1 MRLTNDCVNTF
12 VSVPNIFIDKYMTN
26 ANGEFVKV
34 YLCLLRCMQSGLDT
48 SISTIADYC
57 ALTENDILRA
67 LIYWNKANVLALE
80 IEEEKI
86 SGIRFLD
93 LNASTQKKN
102 ELPKETSPISVSA
115 NIPTDTATE
124 KPLFAEMP
132 SVSGKTPQVSANIPI
147 NSITDMPQ
155 ASVNLPITNITDMPQ
170 ASANIP
176 MSNVTDMPQASA
188 NIPINGVT
196 ELPQHSATVSK
207 SAFAETTPNLQM
219 PKNYTLDEV
228 KTFRNNPDISEL
240 LFVLETYI
248 KHPLSPTEMNVVFF
262 WMNELKFSKELAEY
276 LIEYCV
282 SGGHISLRYM
292 EKVALNWSES
302 NITTVEQAKQL
313 TATRSKSY
321 YTIVKAFG
329 ISGRNLTN
337 NEINFITKWT
347 KEYGFD
353 LDIIQE
359 ACKRTISAIQKPS
372 FEYADS
378 ILTSWNKQNVHTI
391 KDIANIDTT
400 YKKVKKSSSVANNT
414 SNNRNRFND
423 FPQQTYDY
431 DELEKLLLVTSM

>member
-12 VSVPNIFIDKYMTN
+12 ISVPNIFIDKYMTN

-93 LNASTQKKN
+93 LNASQQKKS
-102 ELPKETSPISVSA
+102 EVPKETSPISVSA
-115 NIPTDTATE
+115 TLPTNTE
-124 KPLFAEMP
+124 TETSQHSGTTPKTLFAEMQTVP
-132 SVSGKTPQVSANIPI
+132 ANISQNSVSQTTPVSVNASMEPTAELTPTPANIPI
-147 NSITDMPQ
+147 ST
-155 ASVNLPITNITDMPQ
+155 
-170 ASANIP
+170 IP
-176 MSNVTDMPQASA
+176 EA
-188 NIPINGVT
+188 
-196 ELPQHSATVSK
+196 PQHSATVSNTTFTET
-207 SAFAETTPNLQM
+207 SATIQPR
-219 PKNYTLDEV
+219 KDYTLEEV

-248 KHPLSPTEMNVVFF
+248 KHPLSSTEMNVVFF

-292 EKVALNWSES
+292 EKVAMNWAES
-302 NITTVEQAKQL
+302 HVSTVEEAKQL
-313 TATRSKSY
+313 TATRTKSY

-337 NEINFITKWT
+337 NEINFVTKWT

-353 LDIIQE
+353 LTIIEE

-378 ILTSWNKQNVHTI
+378 ILTSWKNKNVHTL

-400 YKKVKKSSSVANNT
+400 YNKTKKTTSVPSNT
-414 SNNRNRFND
+414 NASRNRFNN
-423 FPQQTYDY
+423 FNQRTYDY
-431 DELEKLLLVTSM
+431 DELEKLLLTTSV

>member
-93 LNASTQKKN
+93 LNASNQKKS
-102 ELPKETSPISVSA
+102 ELPKETSPVSVLA
-115 NIPTDTATE
+115 NIPTDTAMETAQTPDNRKKHTFTE
-124 KPLFAEMP
+124 PTVTE
-132 SVSGKTPQVSANIPI
+132 TPQVSA
-147 NSITDMPQ
+147 SIANNRITELSQ
-155 ASVNLPITNITDMPQ
+155 ISETVSNNALPTMPQ

-176 MSNVTDMPQASA
+176 TNV
-188 NIPINGVT
+188 VT
-196 ELPQHSATVSK
+196 ELPQTSVNVSANIL
-207 SAFAETTPNLQM
+207 AETPQTSQTR
-219 PKNYTLDEV
+219 KTYTLDEV

-248 KHPLSPTEMNVVFF
+248 KHPLSPVEMNVVFF

-292 EKVALNWSES
+292 EKVAINWAETGIS
-302 NITTVEQAKQL
+302 TVEQAKQL

-321 YTIVKAFG
+321 YAVVKAFG
-329 ISGRNLTN
+329 ISGRNLTE
-337 NEINFITKWT
+337 NEIAFITKWT

-378 ILTSWNKQNVHTI
+378 ILTSWKNKNVHAI
-391 KDIANIDTT
+391 KDIANIDAT
-400 YKKVKKSSSVANNT
+400 YNKNKKASSAANNVHV
-414 SNNRNRFND
+414 SRNRFNN
-423 FPQQTYDY
+423 FNQRTYDY
-431 DELEKLLLVTSM
+431 DELEKLLLTTSV

>member
-1 MRLTNDCVNTF
+1 MRLTNDCINTF

-34 YLCLLRCMQSGLDT
+34 YLCLLRCMQSGLDI
-48 SISTIADYC
+48 SISTVADHC

-93 LNASTQKKN
+93 LNASEQKKN
-102 ELPKETSPISVSA
+102 ELPKEASPVSVLA
-115 NIPTDTATE
+115 NIPTDAIPEHTKTSE
-124 KPLFAEMP
+124 RP
-132 SVSGKTPQVSANIPI
+132 SVSATISQTILSENSQISANLKHDHTEESVQISGAVPNKNMAQAPQTSTNLLPNGIPEQEQ
-147 NSITDMPQ
+147 TTL
-155 ASVNLPITNITDMPQ
+155 NLSM
-170 ASANIP
+170 
-176 MSNVTDMPQASA
+176 
-188 NIPINGVT
+188 NGT
-196 ELPQHSATVSK
+196 KEPTRKL
-207 SAFAETTPNLQM
+207 
-219 PKNYTLDEV
+219 YTLDEV

-248 KHPLSPTEMNVVFF
+248 KHPLSPVEMNVVFF

-292 EKVALNWSES
+292 EKVAINWAES
-302 NITTVEQAKQL
+302 GISTVEQAKQI

-329 ISGRNLTN
+329 ISGRNLTE
-337 NEINFITKWT
+337 NEIAFITKWT
-347 KEYGFD
+347 KEYAFE
-353 LDIIQE
+353 LTIIQE

-378 ILTSWNKQNVHTI
+378 ILTSWKNKNVHTI
-391 KDIANIDTT
+391 NDIANLDTAYNKT
-400 YKKVKKSSSVANNT
+400 KKTASTANNT
-414 SNNRNRFND
+414 QVSRNRFNN
-423 FPQQTYDY
+423 FNQRTYDY
-431 DELEKLLLVTSM
+431 DELEKLLLTTSV

>member
-1 MRLTNDCVNTF
+1 MRLTNDCINTF

-34 YLCLLRCMQSGLDT
+34 YLCLLRCMQSGLDI
-48 SISTIADYC
+48 SISTVADHC
-57 ALTENDILRA
+57 ALTENDVLRA

-93 LNASTQKKN
+93 LNASGQKKN
-102 ELPKETSPISVSA
+102 ELPKETSPVSVLA
-115 NIPTDTATE
+115 NIPTDTTME
-124 KPLFAEMP
+124 QTKTSEPP
-132 SVSGKTPQVSANIPI
+132 SVSASISQTIIAENPQIS
-147 NSITDMPQ
+147 
-155 ASVNLPITNITDMPQ
+155 
-170 ASANIP
+170 
-176 MSNVTDMPQASA
+176 
-188 NIPINGVT
+188 
-196 ELPQHSATVSK
+196 
-207 SAFAETTPNLQM
+207 PNLQHNHM
-219 PKNYTLDEV
+219 EEPVQIAGTVPNKHMTQMTQTSVHHTQKDVMEQAPSSPTRKTYTLDDV

-248 KHPLSPTEMNVVFF
+248 KHPLSPVEMNVVFF

-292 EKVALNWSES
+292 EKVAINWAES
-302 NITTVEQAKQL
+302 GISTVEQAKQI

-329 ISGRNLTN
+329 ISGRNLTE
-337 NEINFITKWT
+337 NEISFITKWT
-347 KEYGFD
+347 KEYGFE
-353 LDIIQE
+353 LTIIQE

-378 ILTSWNKQNVHTI
+378 ILTSWKNKNVHTI
-391 KDIANIDTT
+391 NDIANLDTAYNKT
-400 YKKVKKSSSVANNT
+400 KKTTSTTNNVHV
-414 SNNRNRFND
+414 SRNRFNN
-423 FPQQTYDY
+423 FNQRTYDY
-431 DELEKLLLVTSM
+431 DELEKLLLTTSV